1 MKISWLSLNYSKLM
15 NLEFKKKK
23 IKNFT
28 MNFGPQHP
36 AAESNLS
43 ISFGY
48 IRKWRK
54 ATKCISIYWRT
65 KPPN

>member
-1 MKISWLSLNYSKLM
+1 MKISYLSLTLSKSM
-15 NLEFKKKK
+15 NLQFKKKK

-43 ISFGY
+43 IFSY

-54 ATKCISIYWRT
+54 AIMIIQVIKDRKSSD
-65 KPPN
+65 